1 MIFFVSFSAPPLP
14 SIPPSPSFP
23 PHPSFTPSPPFHHL
37 STVFV
42 GCLYQSRMFGRRD
55 VWAPGRLGAGAC
67 ASEILGIGH
76 SSNVYV
82 ITATHYFHQS
92 NFCSKQDHF
101 HSEKIC
107 LLRSFCIDP
116 ASISVKNEL
125 FSSKQLR
132 SNSLLP
138 IQG

>member
-1 MIFFVSFSAPPLP
+1 MTFCQLLGSST
-14 SIPPSPSFP
+14 SIY
-23 PHPSFTPSPPFHHL
+23 PSFTFFSSLSIFYSFSSLPSPFNGVCWMSLPEQ
-37 STVFV
+37 
-42 GCLYQSRMFGRRD
+42 G

-67 ASEILGIGH
+67 ASEIHGVGH

-92 NFCSKQDHF
+92 NFYSRQDHF

-116 ASISVKNEL
+116 ASIEAGSIQKL
-125 FSSKQLR
+125 LSKHIFSE
-132 SNSLLP
+132 
-138 IQG
+138 